1 MSINVTN
8 SNFETEVLN
17 SSIPVIADFWAS
29 WCAPCRMQSAV
40 IDEVS
45 PQLVQKAKIVKIN
58 VDEEPELAEKFNVM
72 SVPTLIVFKNGAPV
86 KTYMGFKNK
95 NEFIN
100 LI

>member
-45 PQLVQKAKIVKIN
+45 PQLAQKAKIVKIN